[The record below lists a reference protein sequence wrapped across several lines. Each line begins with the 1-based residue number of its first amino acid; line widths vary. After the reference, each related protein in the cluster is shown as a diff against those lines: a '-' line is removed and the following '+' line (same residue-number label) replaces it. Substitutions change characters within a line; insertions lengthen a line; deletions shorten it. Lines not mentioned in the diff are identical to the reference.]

1 MSEEELVFV
10 IESEEVEEDVKVEDV
25 KVEEDLKV
33 VEDVKAEPSEN
44 NKKGIKIVIDCRE
57 KSLFQKCKQLLD
69 KQSLKFKNIFLCSKN
84 LELGDIIITDLSD
97 KELIIIERKTL
108 NDLLSSIKDNRYR
121 EQGFRLDKYNH
132 PNHNIVYMI
141 EGENICEYY
150 NDKDMIYSSMFSLFY
165 FKGFSLFRSKDVEE
179 SAIIILNSA
188 FKILKEEKR
197 TPYYKHN
204 TMSEKDDEKEYLT
217 VVNKKKN
224 ANITKNNFGE
234 IVLMQIPTV
243 NITTASAI
251 MSEYKNINNL
261 IDKIKEN
268 NKCLDG
274 ISYTTSKNQK
284 RKISKTCIKNILE
297 FLC

>member
-1 MSEEELVFV
+1 MKEEELVSY
-10 IESEEVEEDVKVEDV
+10 EEDEATEEEVIEEDVKDF
-25 KVEEDLKV
+25 
-33 VEDVKAEPSEN
+33 
-44 NKKGIKIVIDCRE
+44 KKGIKIVVDCRE

-84 LELGDIIITDLSD
+84 LELGDIIISDLND

-179 SAIIILNSA
+179 SAIIILNAA

-204 TMSEKDDEKEYLT
+204 IMSEKDDEKEYLT

>member
-1 MSEEELVFV
+1 MSEEELVFE
-10 IESEEVEEDVKVEDV
+10 IESEE
-25 KVEEDLKV
+25 V
-33 VEDVKAEPSEN
+33 VEDVKAEASEN
-44 NKKGIKIVIDCRE
+44 NKKGIKIVVDCRE

-165 FKGFSLFRSKDVEE
+165 FKGFSLFRSKDLEE
-179 SAIIILNSA
+179 SAIIILNAA

-204 TMSEKDDEKEYLT
+204 IMSEKDDEKEYLT

>member
-1 MSEEELVFV
+1 MLEDELVFEI
-10 IESEEVEEDVKVEDV
+10 IESEDEEKVLEEEEVAIPDFVPV
-25 KVEEDLKV
+25 
-33 VEDVKAEPSEN
+33 N
-44 NKKGIKIVIDCRE
+44 NNKGIKIVVDCRE

-84 LELGDIIITDLSD
+84 LELGDIVITDLND

-108 NDLLSSIKDNRYR
+108 SDLLSSIKDNRYR

-132 PNHNIVYMI
+132 PNHNIVYLI
-141 EGENICEYY
+141 EGDNIGEYY
-150 NDKDMIYSSMFSLFY
+150 SDKDMIYSSMFSLFY
-165 FKGFSLFRSKDVEE
+165 FKGFSLFRSKDVDE
-179 SAIIILNSA
+179 SALIIFNAA
-188 FKILKEEKR
+188 FKILKEDKR

-204 TMSEKDDEKEYLT
+204 IMSEVDDEKEYLT
-217 VVNKKKN
+217 VINKKKN

-251 MSEYKNINNL
+251 MSEYKNLNNL

-284 RKISKTCIKNILE
+284 RKISKTCIKNIIE
-297 FLC
+297 FLSN

>member
-1 MSEEELVFV
+1 MSEEEEELV
-10 IESEEVEEDVKVEDV
+10 SDREEVVEADLKDVK
-25 KVEEDLKV
+25 
-33 VEDVKAEPSEN
+33 N
-44 NKKGIKIVIDCRE
+44 GIKIVIDCRE
-57 KSLFQKCKQLLD
+57 KSLFQKCKQILD

-84 LELGDIIITDLSD
+84 LELGDIIITDLND

-141 EGENICEYY
+141 EGENIGEYY

-165 FKGFSLFRSKDVEE
+165 FKGFSLFRSKNVEE
-179 SAIIILNSA
+179 SAIIIFNAA

-204 TMSEKDDEKEYLT
+204 IMSEKDDEKEYLT

-251 MSEYKNINNL
+251 MSEYTNLNNL

-284 RKISKTCIKNILE
+284 RKISKTCIKNIIE
-297 FLC
+297 FLS

>member
-1 MSEEELVFV
+1 MNMKEEELVSYEENEV
-10 IESEEVEEDVKVEDV
+10 TEEVTEEDVKDV
-25 KVEEDLKV
+25 
-33 VEDVKAEPSEN
+33 
-44 NKKGIKIVIDCRE
+44 KKGIKIVVDCRE

-150 NDKDMIYSSMFSLFY
+150 NDKDMIYSSMFSLFF

-179 SAIIILNSA
+179 SAIIILNAA

-204 TMSEKDDEKEYLT
+204 IMSEKDDEKEYLT

-284 RKISKTCIKNILE
+284 RKISKTCIKNIIE
-297 FLC
+297 FLS

>member
-1 MSEEELVFV
+1 MLEDELVFEI
-10 IESEEVEEDVKVEDV
+10 IESEDEEKVLEEEEVVIPDFVPV
-25 KVEEDLKV
+25 
-33 VEDVKAEPSEN
+33 N
-44 NKKGIKIVIDCRE
+44 NNKGIKIVVDCRE

-84 LELGDIIITDLSD
+84 LELGDIVITDLND

-108 NDLLSSIKDNRYR
+108 SDLLSSIKDNRYR

-132 PNHNIVYMI
+132 PNHNIVYLI
-141 EGENICEYY
+141 EGDNIGEYY
-150 NDKDMIYSSMFSLFY
+150 SDKDMIYSSMFSLFY
-165 FKGFSLFRSKDVEE
+165 FKGFSLFRSKDVDE
-179 SAIIILNSA
+179 SALIIFNAA
-188 FKILKEEKR
+188 FKILKEDKR

-204 TMSEKDDEKEYLT
+204 IMSEVDDEKEYLT
-217 VVNKKKN
+217 VINKKKN

-251 MSEYKNINNL
+251 MSEYKNLNNL

-284 RKISKTCIKNILE
+284 RKISKTCIKNIIE
-297 FLC
+297 FLSN

>member
-1 MSEEELVFV
+1 MSAEELVFE
-10 IESEEVEEDVKVEDV
+10 IESE
-25 KVEEDLKV
+25 DLKLEEKIKNEEV
-33 VEDVKAEPSEN
+33 PVN
-44 NKKGIKIVIDCRE
+44 NNKGIKIVIDCRE
-57 KSLFQKCKQLLD
+57 KSLFHKCKQLLD

-84 LELGDIIITDLSD
+84 LELGDIIITDLND

-108 NDLLSSIKDNRYR
+108 SDLLSSIKDNRYR

-132 PNHNIVYMI
+132 PNHNIVYLI
-141 EGENICEYY
+141 EGDNIGEYY
-150 NDKDMIYSSMFSLFY
+150 GDKDMIYSSMFSLFY
-165 FKGFSLFRSKDVEE
+165 FKGFSLFRSKDVDE
-179 SAIIILNSA
+179 SALIIFNAA

-204 TMSEKDDEKEYLT
+204 IMSEVDDEKEYLT
-217 VVNKKKN
+217 VINKKKN

-251 MSEYKNINNL
+251 MSEYKNLNNL

-284 RKISKTCIKNILE
+284 RKISKTCIKNIIE
-297 FLC
+297 FLSN

>member
-1 MSEEELVFV
+1 M
-10 IESEEVEEDVKVEDV
+10 KV
-25 KVEEDLKV
+25 DLKLK
-33 VEDVKAEPSEN
+33 DST
-44 NKKGIKIVIDCRE
+44 KGIKIVVDCRE

-84 LELGDIIITDLSD
+84 LELGDIVITDLND

-108 NDLLSSIKDNRYR
+108 SDLLSSIKDNRYR

-132 PNHNIVYMI
+132 PNHNIVYLI
-141 EGENICEYY
+141 EGDNIGEYY
-150 NDKDMIYSSMFSLFY
+150 SDKDMIYSSMFSLFY
-165 FKGFSLFRSKDVEE
+165 FKGFSLFRSKDVDE
-179 SAIIILNSA
+179 SALIIFNAA
-188 FKILKEEKR
+188 FKILKEDKR

-204 TMSEKDDEKEYLT
+204 IMSEVDDEKEYLT
-217 VVNKKKN
+217 VINKKKN

-251 MSEYKNINNL
+251 MSEYKNLNNL

-284 RKISKTCIKNILE
+284 RKISKTCIKNIIE
-297 FLC
+297 FLSN

>member
-1 MSEEELVFV
+1 MSEEELVFE
-10 IESEEVEEDVKVEDV
+10 IESEE
-25 KVEEDLKV
+25 V
-33 VEDVKAEPSEN
+33 VEDVKAEASEN

-84 LELGDIIITDLSD
+84 LELGDIIITNLSD

-179 SAIIILNSA
+179 SAIIILNAA

-204 TMSEKDDEKEYLT
+204 IMSEKDDEKEYLT